1 MARFGDIARIQPQG
15 RNIELTLKSGSV
27 FLLNR
32 YAADDLAD
40 GVTVWD
46 RTHGVVDLDEMEIRS
61 IEFLPGTTNGTGPT
75 PLYGTVRT
83 QQGEFT
89 GLIQWNREECLGSDE
104 LNGFGSDG
112 EMSLPYD
119 NIRSIARRSRDTS
132 LVTLADGREV
142 SLTGSSEVGRGNRGV
157 YVDDSR
163 YGRVLVSWDAF
174 LRVDFSAAGSG
185 PAYSDFPPGRALSG
199 TVTTR
204 TGKRL
209 AGRLVYDLDESET
222 TETLDAPLQGVD
234 YTIPFALVATI
245 LLPNQAQPGDRRATI
260 TLHSGESLRLERAG
274 DLGDGNA
281 GILVFVDGAAQAEF
295 VRWENISQIDF
306 VNSK

>member
-1 MARFGDIARIQPQG
+1 
-15 RNIELTLKSGSV
+15 
-27 FLLNR
+27 
-32 YAADDLAD
+32 
-40 GVTVWD
+40 
-46 RTHGVVDLDEMEIRS
+46 
-61 IEFLPGTTNGTGPT
+61 
-75 PLYGTVRT
+75 VRT